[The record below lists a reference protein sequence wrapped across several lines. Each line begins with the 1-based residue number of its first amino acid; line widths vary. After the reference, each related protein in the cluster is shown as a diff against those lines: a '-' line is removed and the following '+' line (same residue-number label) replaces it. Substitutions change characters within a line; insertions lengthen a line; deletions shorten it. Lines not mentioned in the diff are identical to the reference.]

1 MKRPRKLLQ
10 RFLQSLPGLWRVLR
24 YLGPSLRKQRLL
36 IATSMFALLAEAVFR
51 ALEPWPLKWIFDHLL
66 RGKGHTG
73 PPGSPAPGGLGP
85 TTLITLAA
93 LAIILIRGLRALASY
108 GNRVGFARISN
119 RVIAEVRD
127 KLYRHLQRLSLSFH
141 TRARSGDLT
150 LRVLSD
156 VNTLKDAA
164 VTALL
169 PLLVNAVVLAGMVG
183 MLFWMHWKLALVA
196 LSVLPLL
203 GLRTARLSRRI
214 HERAREQKQ
223 REAGMAATAAEAI
236 AAIKVLQAL
245 GLEGVFADHF
255 SRRNEESR
263 RGDAKGARL
272 SAALERTVGLLLATA
287 TALVLWYGAL
297 LVLSGELTPGAL
309 LVVMAYLRNTFRPVE
324 DFAKHTERLAKASA
338 AGERVLDVLGQTP
351 EVRDLPG
358 AQPAPPFRGA
368 VLFEDVT
375 FAYEPGRP
383 VLERITFEVP
393 AGGWVALVGP
403 SGIGKS
409 TLLALLL
416 RLYDP
421 TRGCVRIDG
430 HDIREYTLASL
441 RPQFSVVLQDTV
453 LFAASVRENIA
464 YGAPGVTPEAV
475 ETAARLANAHEF
487 IQSMPQGYD
496 TPLGERGA
504 TLSGGQR
511 QRIAI
516 ARAAIRQAPILLLD
530 EPATGLDGENERL
543 VLDALERLA
552 EGHTTVLVTHDLRLA
567 ARAGRILYLESG
579 RVLEGGTH
587 EELMQA
593 GGRYAT
599 LYGLQVAAA
608 DGAPGGRA
616 CGPPPNGEDR
626 SNDGAKPCH
635 FG

>member
-1 MKRPRKLLQ
+1 MKRPRKLLE
-10 RFLQSLPGLWRVLR
+10 SLPGLRRVLR

-36 IATSMFALLAEAVFR
+36 IATSLFAMLAEVGLR
-51 ALEPWPLKWIFDHLL
+51 ALEPWPLKWIFDHLFH
-66 RGKGHTG
+66 GKGHRG
-73 PPGSPAPGGLGP
+73 PPGSPAPSGLDP
-85 TTLITLAA
+85 TTLIALAA
-93 LAIILIRGLRALASY
+93 LAIILLRGLRAVAAY
-108 GNRVGFARISN
+108 GNRVGFALVSS
-119 RVIAEVRD
+119 RVLTEVRG
-127 KLYRHLQRLSLSFH
+127 KLFSHLQRLSLSFH

-169 PLLVNAVVLAGMVG
+169 PLLVNTFVLAGMVG
-183 MLFWMHWKLALVA
+183 VMFWMRWDLALLA

-203 GLRTARLSRRI
+203 GLRTAQLSRRI
-214 HERAREQKQ
+214 HKRAREQRK

-236 AAIKVLQAL
+236 GAIKVLQAL
-245 GLEGVFADHF
+245 GLEGLFADRF
-255 SRRNEESR
+255 LRRNQESQR
-263 RGDAKGARL
+263 ADAKGARL
-272 SAALERTVGLLLATA
+272 SGALERTVGLLLASS
-287 TALVLWYGAL
+287 TALVLWYGAR
-297 LVLSGELTPGAL
+297 LVLRGELTPGGL
-309 LVVMAYLRNTFRPVE
+309 LVFMAYLKETFRPVQ
-324 DFAKHTERLAKASA
+324 DFAKHAARLAKASA

-358 AQPAPPFRGA
+358 ARPAPPFRGA
-368 VLFEDVT
+368 VHFEDVT

-383 VLERITFEVP
+383 VFDQITFEVP
-393 AGGWVALVGP
+393 TSGRVALVGP

-441 RPQFSVVLQDTV
+441 RPQISVVLQDTV

-464 YGAPGVTPEAV
+464 YGAPGATPEAV
-475 ETAARLANAHEF
+475 EAAARLANAHEF
-487 IQSMPQGYD
+487 IQAMPQGYD
-496 TPLGERGA
+496 TVIGERGA

-511 QRIAI
+511 QRIAV

-543 VLDALERLA
+543 VLDALERLS
-552 EGHTTVLVTHDLRLA
+552 EGRTTVLVTHDLRLA
-567 ARAGRILYLESG
+567 ARADLILYLERG
-579 RVLEGGTH
+579 QVLERGSH
-587 EELMQA
+587 AELMQA
-593 GGRYAT
+593 GGCYAR

-608 DGAPGGRA
+608 DGAPEGKT
-616 CGPPPNGEDR
+616 CVPPPNGADR
-626 SNDGAKPCH
+626 SKDGAKPCH